1 VKAKRV
7 TTFVYRHLK
16 LLDKMREYTGGNEL
30 VRPAATR
37 FATTFY
43 TLQSMHKNKEALRKL
58 FVSDFWTKNKL
69 AKTET
74 GKHVYEVV
82 MSMTFWNIV
91 EDCIRASHPV
101 LIVLRLVD
109 GDENPAMPQLT
120 VAMEICNHKLNESFS
135 RKPPLL
141 EKLMQIFR
149 KRWDDQMMQKLH
161 GAALFLNPA
170 RFFDIMENDPD
181 YAQTLRMTFNQVVT
195 KMMDGDEE
203 MIATIDVLAD
213 DYQQVRGDCFDT
225 KIAINGRKRKSP
237 REFLSLSCVH

>member
-1 VKAKRV
+1 
-7 TTFVYRHLK
+7 
-16 LLDKMREYTGGNEL
+16 
-30 VRPAATR
+30 
-37 FATTFY
+37 
-43 TLQSMHKNKEALRKL
+43 
-58 FVSDFWTKNKL
+58 
-69 AKTET
+69 
-74 GKHVYEVV
+74 
-82 MSMTFWNIV
+82 
-91 EDCIRASHPV
+91 
-101 LIVLRLVD
+101 
-109 GDENPAMPQLT
+109 
-120 VAMEICNHKLNESFS
+120 MEICNHKLNESFS